1 MKRLLEAELIYGR
14 LLPVD
19 EPHLVERYNKA
30 LDGFGI
36 RRTALTSFRIDMTG
50 FSPEIAD
57 ELGDR
62 DYLDPNR
69 VNRRF
74 VIMTPEQVN
83 LPVVHTSFSNTAAL
97 MHEFFSANARA
108 INAITIRD
116 ALYGEIEDSVSVV
129 NDIDDLLSINEVR
142 FKVLSAEDMLGK
154 AGELRTL
161 VDRLKTVPNA
171 WADDAMLNRMV
182 DLAKQTGDIR
192 QNALVPDQLVFRHE
206 AYWANHFGGVYVFLD
221 DKTTTVI
228 CDPTVP
234 GFRRSRPWQVSYI
247 ALDDPKRIFD
257 FLASTK
263 RLELPRASW
272 VEQSGLFQHRADMTV
287 VNLVNQGDPTT
298 DIEKAD
304 RIWLQTWM
312 HRNADLVAR
321 DGTYPFLQEAIRTV
335 AATGEIKI
343 NEVPADKRF
352 LLVRAAPDHPDQWL
366 VNRLISQMVP
376 YDFVSR
382 FVFDKQ
388 GFYAAYEQY
397 SEKFRAYV
405 VATLTRTYLQDK
417 AAFRRK
423 LFGIRE
429 DDANA

>member
-30 LDGFGI
+30 LDGFGM
-36 RRTALTSFRIDMTG
+36 RRTALASFRIDMTG

-154 AGELRTL
+154 AGELRSL

-171 WADDAMLNRMV
+171 WSDDAMLNRMV
-182 DLAKQTGDIR
+182 ELAKQTGDIR

-247 ALDDPKRIFD
+247 ALDDHKRIFE

-272 VEQSGLFQHRADMTV
+272 VEQSGLFQHRAEMTIL
-287 VNLVNQGDPTT
+287 NLVNQGDPTT
-298 DIEKAD
+298 DLETAD

-312 HRNADLVAR
+312 HRNAALVAR
-321 DGTYPFLQEAIRTV
+321 DGTYPFLQEAIRAV

-343 NEVPADKRF
+343 DEVAPERRF
-352 LLVRAAPDHPDQWL
+352 QLVRAAPDHPDQWL

-397 SEKFRAYV
+397 GEKFRAYV
-405 VATLTRTYLQDK
+405 VATLTRAYLQDK
-417 AAFRRK
+417 AGFRRK
-423 LFGIRE
+423 LYGIRE
-429 DDANA
+429 DDTNA

>member
-30 LDGFGI
+30 LDGFGM

-154 AGELRTL
+154 AGELRGL

-171 WADDAMLNRMV
+171 WSDDAMLNRMV
-182 DLAKQTGDIR
+182 ELAKQTGDIR

-247 ALDDPKRIFD
+247 ALDDHKRIFE

-272 VEQSGLFQHRADMTV
+272 VEPSGLFQHRADMTV
-287 VNLVNQGDPTT
+287 VNLVNQGDPTA
-298 DIEKAD
+298 DLEKAD

-312 HRNADLVAR
+312 HRNAAPVAR

-343 NEVPADKRF
+343 NEVPPERRF
-352 LLVRAAPDHPDQWL
+352 LLVRAAPEHPDQWL

-417 AAFRRK
+417 AGFRRK
-423 LFGIRE
+423 LYGIRE
-429 DDANA
+429 DDTNA

>member
-36 RRTALTSFRIDMTG
+36 RRTALTGFRIDMTG

-74 VIMTPEQVN
+74 IIMTPDQVN

-116 ALYGEIEDSVSVV
+116 ALFGEIEDSVSVV

-142 FKVLSAEDMLGK
+142 FRVLSAEDMLGK
-154 AGELRTL
+154 AGELRGL

-206 AYWANHFGGVYVFLD
+206 AYWANHFGGVFVFLD

-247 ALDDPKRIFD
+247 ALDDHKRIFD

-272 VEQSGLFQHRADMTV
+272 VEQSGLFQHRAEMTIV
-287 VNLVNQGDPTT
+287 GLINRSDPTA
-298 DIEKAD
+298 DLSKVD

-312 HRNADLVAR
+312 HRNAELVAR
-321 DGTYPFLQEAIRTV
+321 DGAYPFLQEAIRTI

-343 NEVPADKRF
+343 AEVAPERRF
-352 LLVRAAPDHPDQWL
+352 MLVRAAPDHPDQWL

-376 YDFVSR
+376 SDFVSR

-388 GFYAAYEQY
+388 GFYASYEHY
-397 SEKFRAYV
+397 SEKFREYV
-405 VATLTRTYLQDK
+405 VATLTRAYLQDK
-417 AAFRRK
+417 AAYRRK

-429 DDANA
+429 DDAHA

>member
-30 LDGFGI
+30 LDGFGM

-154 AGELRTL
+154 AGELRSL

-171 WADDAMLNRMV
+171 WADDVMLNRMV
-182 DLAKQTGDIR
+182 ELAKQTGDIR

-247 ALDDPKRIFD
+247 ALDDHKRIFE

-263 RLELPRASW
+263 RLELSRASW
-272 VEQSGLFQHRADMTV
+272 VEQSGLFQHRAEMTIL
-287 VNLVNQGDPTT
+287 NLVNQGDPTT
-298 DIEKAD
+298 DLEKAD

-312 HRNADLVAR
+312 HRNAALVAR
-321 DGTYPFLQEAIRTV
+321 DGTYPFLQEAIRAV

-343 NEVPADKRF
+343 NEVPPERRF
-352 LLVRAAPDHPDQWL
+352 QLVRAAPDHPDQWL

-397 SEKFRAYV
+397 SEKFREYV
-405 VATLTRTYLQDK
+405 VTALTRTYLQDK
-417 AAFRRK
+417 AGFRRK
-423 LFGIRE
+423 LYGIRE
-429 DDANA
+429 DDINA

>member
-1 MKRLLEAELIYGR
+1 MKLLLEAELIYGR
-14 LLPVD
+14 LLPID

-30 LDGFGI
+30 LDGFGM
-36 RRTALTSFRIDMTG
+36 RRTQLSRFRIDMTG

-74 VIMTPEQVN
+74 IIMTPEQVN

-129 NDIDDLLSINEVR
+129 KDIDDLLSINEVR

-154 AGELRTL
+154 AAELRGL

-171 WADDAMLNRMV
+171 WSDDAMLNRMV

-192 QNALVPDQLVFRHE
+192 QNALVPDQLVFRHD

-247 ALDDPKRIFD
+247 ALDDHKRIFD
-257 FLASTK
+257 FLASTR

-272 VEQSGLFQHRADMTV
+272 VEPSGLFQHRADMTI
-287 VNLVNQGDPTT
+287 VNLVNQADPTT
-298 DIEKAD
+298 DLEKMD

-312 HRNADLVAR
+312 HRNAGLVAR

-343 NEVPADKRF
+343 ADVAPERRF
-352 LLVRAAPDHPDQWL
+352 MLVRAAPAHPDQWL

-388 GFYAAYEQY
+388 GFYTAYDQY

-423 LFGIRE
+423 LYGIRE
-429 DDANA
+429 DDPYA

>member
-30 LDGFGI
+30 LDGFGM
-36 RRTALTSFRIDMTG
+36 RRTALTRFRIDMTG

-74 VIMTPEQVN
+74 IIMTPEQVN

-97 MHEFFSANARA
+97 MHEFFEANARA

-116 ALYGEIEDSVSVV
+116 ALYGEIEDSVSTVD
-129 NDIDDLLSINEVR
+129 DIDDLLSINEVR

-154 AGELRTL
+154 AAELRAL

-171 WADDAMLNRMV
+171 WTDDAMLNRMV
-182 DLAKQTGDIR
+182 ELAKRTGDIR

-247 ALDDPKRIFD
+247 ALDDHKRIFD
-257 FLASTK
+257 FLAQTK

-272 VEQSGLFQHRADMTV
+272 VERSGLLQHRADMAVTG
-287 VNLVNQGDPTT
+287 LVNQADPTT
-298 DIEKAD
+298 DLLKAD

-312 HRNADLVAR
+312 HRNAGLVAR
-321 DGTYPFLQEAIRTV
+321 DGAYPFLQEAIRTI
-335 AATGEIKI
+335 AATGDIKI
-343 NEVPADKRF
+343 EEVPAPRRF
-352 LLVRAAPDHPDQWL
+352 MLVRAAPGHPDQWL
-366 VNRLISQMVP
+366 VNRLIAHLVP
-376 YDFVSR
+376 YDFASR

-388 GFYAAYEQY
+388 GFYAAYEHF
-397 SEKFRAYV
+397 SEKFREYV
-405 VATLTRTYLQDK
+405 VHTLSQTYLKDK
-417 AAFRRK
+417 PAFRARLYGLK
-423 LFGIRE
+423 E
-429 DDANA
+429 DRAHA

>member
-1 MKRLLEAELIYGR
+1 MKLLLEAELIYGR
-14 LLPVD
+14 LLPID

-30 LDGFGI
+30 LDGFGM
-36 RRTALTSFRIDMTG
+36 RRTQLSRFRIDMTG

-74 VIMTPEQVN
+74 IIMTPEQVN

-154 AGELRTL
+154 AAELRGL

-171 WADDAMLNRMV
+171 WSDDAMLNRMV

-192 QNALVPDQLVFRHE
+192 QNALVPDQLVFRHD

-247 ALDDPKRIFD
+247 ALDDHKRIFD
-257 FLASTK
+257 FLASTG

-272 VEQSGLFQHRADMTV
+272 VEPSGLFQHRADMTI
-287 VNLVNQGDPTT
+287 VNLVNQTDPTT
-298 DIEKAD
+298 DLEKMD

-312 HRNADLVAR
+312 HRNAALVAR

-343 NEVPADKRF
+343 ADIAPERRF
-352 LLVRAAPDHPDQWL
+352 MLVRAAPAHPDQWL

-388 GFYAAYEQY
+388 GFYTAYDQY

-423 LFGIRE
+423 LYGIRE
-429 DDANA
+429 DDPYA